1 MTFEEAQAIFQ
12 TQSLCPECLKRIPA
26 IRLAR
31 GNDLFM
37 KKTCPDHGEFEVLL
51 WSGNPS
57 YREWG
62 SPKIPSYPER
72 PVTKVVQG
80 CPFDCGLCTDH
91 RQQTCTALLEV
102 TQRCNLR
109 CAFCFAAANKLSSPD
124 PDMKTI
130 KHWYDALLANA
141 KPCNIQISGGE
152 PTLRDD
158 LPEIITLGRSMG
170 FGFIQVNTNGLRL
183 GNDPAYATRLKAAG
197 LASVFLQF
205 DGMRED
211 IYLKL
216 RGSACLKSKLAAI
229 ETCRRLGIGVALVP
243 TVVRGVN
250 DNELGSIIQFALKN
264 LDVVRGVHFQPVS
277 FFGRYPAIPTDI
289 ERITIPEIIRKL
301 EAQTGGLLKMED
313 FKPPGCENALCSFNG
328 SFVLMPDASVIALTN
343 HKSVGCVKRSPE
355 NAAEGASKSR
365 KFVAQNWSGRES
377 KTPSDSKSDF
387 SMGHWDILFERAS
400 THNLCISG
408 MAFQDVWNID
418 LDRLRDCCIHVM
430 SPDGRLIP
438 FCAYNVTS
446 ANGRSLYGRG
456 L

>member
-1 MTFEEAQAIFQ
+1 M
-12 TQSLCPECLKRIPA
+12 
-26 IRLAR
+26 
-31 GNDLFM
+31 
-37 KKTCPDHGEFEVLL
+37 
-51 WSGNPS
+51 
-57 YREWG
+57 
-62 SPKIPSYPER
+62 
-72 PVTKVVQG
+72 
-80 CPFDCGLCTDH
+80 
-91 RQQTCTALLEV
+91 
-102 TQRCNLR
+102 
-109 CAFCFAAANKLSSPD
+109 
-124 PDMKTI
+124 
-130 KHWYDALLANA
+130 
-141 KPCNIQISGGE
+141 
-152 PTLRDD
+152 
-158 LPEIITLGRSMG
+158 
-170 FGFIQVNTNGLRL
+170 
-183 GNDPAYATRLKAAG
+183 
-197 LASVFLQF
+197 
-205 DGMRED
+205 
-211 IYLKL
+211 
-216 RGSACLKSKLAAI
+216 
-229 ETCRRLGIGVALVP
+229 
-243 TVVRGVN
+243 N

>member
-1 MTFEEAQAIFQ
+1 MRFEEAQTIFQ

-26 IRLAR
+26 IRIER

-51 WSGNPS
+51 WRGHPS
-57 YREWG
+57 YRDWV
-62 SPKIPSYPER
+62 SPKIPSYPDR
-72 PVTKVVQG
+72 PGSEVVGG
-80 CPFDCGLCTDH
+80 CPFDCGLCPEH
-91 RQQTCTALLEV
+91 RQQTCTALMEV

-109 CAFCFAAANKLSSPD
+109 CAFCFADANKPSSMD
-124 PDMKTI
+124 PDMATI
-130 KHWYDALLANA
+130 REWYEALLINA
-141 KPCNIQISGGE
+141 KPCNIQLSGGE
-152 PTLRDD
+152 PTIRDD
-158 LPEIITLGRSMG
+158 LPDIVALGRSLG

-183 GNDPAYATRLKAAG
+183 GDDPAYAKKLKTAG

-211 IYLKL
+211 IYLQL
-216 RGSACLKSKLAAI
+216 RGQACLQPKLAAV
-229 ETCRRLGIGVALVP
+229 ETCRQLGIGVVLVP
-243 TVVRGVN
+243 TVVRDVN
-250 DNELGSIIQFALKN
+250 DNELGSIVKFALKN
-264 LDVVRGVHFQPVS
+264 LDVIRGVHVQPVS
-277 FFGRYPAIPTDI
+277 FFGRYPTTPTDI
-289 ERITIPEIIRKL
+289 ERITIPEIVQKL
-301 EAQTGGLLKMED
+301 EAQTDGLLKIED

-328 SFVLMPDASVIALTN
+328 SFVLMPDSSVIALTN
-343 HKSVGCVKRSPE
+343 HKSVGCGCSRE

-365 KFVAQNWSGRES
+365 KFVARNWSGREN
-377 KTPSDSKSDF
+377 KTPSNSKSDF

-418 LDRLRDCCIHVM
+418 TDRLRDCCIHVI

-456 L
+456 R